1 VKTGVIRARRDSST
15 YIDTNVPFGFHVAQ
29 PLPVFTPAARY
40 W

>member
-1 VKTGVIRARRDSST
+1 MRARRDSST
-15 YIDTNVPFGFHVAQ
+15 YRDANVPSGFQVAQ